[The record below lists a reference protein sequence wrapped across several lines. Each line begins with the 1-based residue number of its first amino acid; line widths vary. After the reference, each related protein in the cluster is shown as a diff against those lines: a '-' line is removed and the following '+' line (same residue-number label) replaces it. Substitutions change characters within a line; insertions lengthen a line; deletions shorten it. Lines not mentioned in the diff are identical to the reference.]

1 MSFLD
6 PMYLIKTF
14 GLIGLYFIIF
24 AESGLFVGF
33 FLPGDSLLFTA
44 GFLASQNILPLPA
57 LIIGCFIAAVVG
69 DSFGYWFGRRVGRRF
84 FQKDD
89 SLLFKKKYVIKAQE
103 FYEKHG
109 SKTIVLARFT
119 PIVRTFAPIVA
130 GIGDM
135 HYTTFVTYN
144 IVGGALWTV
153 GLSIAGYFL
162 GRVIPESVVDKILLP
177 IVLVI
182 IVVSLLPSVLHV
194 WRDDEMRT
202 GIIMSVKRLLGRSTT
217 PSVD

>member
-6 PMYLIKTF
+6 PKHLIETF

-119 PIVRTFAPIVA
+119 PIVRTFGPIVA

-144 IVGGALWTV
+144 VVGGALWAIGIT
-153 GLSIAGYFL
+153 LAGFFL
-162 GRVIPESVVDKILLP
+162 GRVIPDVDKILLP
-177 IVLVI
+177 IVIVI
-182 IVVSLLPSVLHV
+182 IAVSLLPSVLHV

-202 GIIMSVKRLLGRSTT
+202 GIIMAVKRLFGRSTT

>member
-6 PMYLIKTF
+6 PKHLIETF

>member
-6 PMYLIKTF
+6 PKYLIETF

-57 LIIGCFIAAVVG
+57 LIIGCFIAAVIG

-119 PIVRTFAPIVA
+119 PIIRTFAPIVA

-135 HYTTFVTYN
+135 HYATFITYN
-144 IVGGALWTV
+144 IMGGALWAIGVT
-153 GLSIAGYFL
+153 LAGYFL
-162 GRVIPESVVDKILLP
+162 GRVIPDVDKILLP
-177 IVLVI
+177 IVIVI
-182 IVVSLLPSVLHV
+182 IGVSLLPSVLHV
-194 WRDDEMRT
+194 WRDEEMRT
-202 GIIMSVKRLLGRSTT
+202 GIIMSVKRLFGRRTT

>member
-6 PMYLIKTF
+6 PKHLIETF

-57 LIIGCFIAAVVG
+57 LIIGCFIAAVIG

-84 FQKDD
+84 FQKED

-135 HYTTFVTYN
+135 HYSTFVTYN
-144 IVGGALWTV
+144 IVGGALWAIGIT
-153 GLSIAGYFL
+153 LAGFFL
-162 GRVIPESVVDKILLP
+162 GRVIPDVDKILLP
-177 IVLVI
+177 IVIVI

-194 WRDDEMRT
+194 WRDEEMRT
-202 GIIMSVKRLLGRSTT
+202 GIIMTVKRLFGRTT